1 MTRLPGRELYRAPRV
16 APALLAGAPLVGCVG
31 TVTLLAVLSVLPDG
45 RGAVGT
51 ALLGVGLIAVVVLV
65 LGALGRPLFVV
76 TTHGVGIRNHLV
88 MHWYPWSDV
97 RRVEVERHRR
107 SSRGQVLLRL
117 VDGTTAAS
125 RATHPGLSLLRGEGM
140 PSMDLERSVPLGHAV
155 DAHRAWL
162 ARQRPSVP

>member
-1 MTRLPGRELYRAPRV
+1 M
-16 APALLAGAPLVGCVG
+16 PLVGCLGSVA
-31 TVTLLAVLSVLPDG
+31 LLAVLQTM
-45 RGAVGT
+45 AVGHGVLGA
-51 ALLGVGLIAVVVLV
+51 ALIGVGLIAVVVLV
-65 LGALGRPLFVV
+65 LGALGRPLFVI

-140 PSMDLERSVPLGHAV
+140 PSMDLERSVPLRHAV

-162 ARQRPSVP
+162 AGQRPSVR